1 MSMHIKNNMDSLR
14 IQNILTANTK
24 KTQSQLGKIASGL
37 KINGAADDASGYAIS
52 EGMRVQIRALS
63 QAEQNAQNGT
73 SMMKVAE
80 GAVSSTVDIIRTM
93 KEKAIN
99 AANDTN
105 TDADRQIIQKEF
117 NQMIDQI
124 DDNANVTY
132 NGKYLID
139 GSKNNAIKATG
150 TVFANDYLSEP
161 DNLPNDGR
169 KLTDL
174 TDKNGESLGI
184 LASDKITISIVQ
196 DGKTYTRTYDV
207 ANNALASMFSGT
219 SGIFDKD
226 GKKVVGNVWEDINSD
241 GFIGH
246 LNYFDSQEYYGFDG
260 FDNKVAPPSGKKTTT
275 LTVGIVKFGNPPTL
289 DPTECGLKNQLGGIT
304 LSITDRYGNVRTSA
318 NAKLNQFHEVLRAQ
332 NASEDNALVLQIG
345 SKANQSIKVG
355 LTDMRAH
362 ALALRGSDGSYVSV
376 SNQVHANAAIEVL
389 DNALSKALDQQTTI
403 GAIQSRLSYTINNIV
418 TARTNIQSAESVI
431 RDADMAKE
439 MTAYTRESLLSQAA
453 QSMLAQSNQQGSNV
467 LSLLQ

>member
-1 MSMHIKNNMDSLR
+1 MAMHIKNNMDSLR

-124 DDNANVTY
+124 DDNAHVTY

-139 GSKNNAIKATG
+139 GSRNNAVKATA
-150 TVFANDYLSEP
+150 TVFANNYLEEP
-161 DNLPNDGR
+161 DLQQNR
-169 KLTDL
+169 KLVDFK
-174 TDKNGESLGI
+174 DAQGESLNI
-184 LASDKITISIVQ
+184 QESDNITISLVQ
-196 DGKTYTRTYDV
+196 NGKTYTKTYQV
-207 ANNALASMFSGT
+207 GNNALSDLIT
-219 SGIFDKD
+219 GIQ
-226 GKKVVGNVWEDINSD
+226 D
-241 GFIGH
+241 GFLSDITADGYKG
-246 LNYFDSQEYYGFDG
+246 LISFVDSTEYYGYDG
-260 FDNKVAPPSGKKTTT
+260 FDNKIKPPSGKKTTIIT
-275 LTVGIVKFGNPPTL
+275 M
-289 DPTECGLKNQLGGIT
+289 GLKTNDKLSHVDEMDAGLEHQLGGIT
-304 LSITDRYGNVRTSA
+304 FSITDRDGKVRTSA
-318 NAKLNQFHEVLRAQ
+318 NAKLNQFHEVIRAQ

-362 ALALRGSDGSYVSV
+362 ALALRGSDGSYVSL
-376 SNQVHANAAIEVL
+376 SNQANANAAIEVL

-403 GAIQSRLSYTINNIV
+403 GAIQSRLSYTIDNIV
-418 TARTNIQSAESVI
+418 TTRTNIQSAESVI

-439 MTAYTRESLLSQAA
+439 MTSYTRESLLSQAA

>member
-1 MSMHIKNNMDSLR
+1 MSMHIKNNIDSLR

-139 GSKNNAIKATG
+139 GSKNHAIKATA
-150 TVFANDYLSEP
+150 TVFANDYLDEP
-161 DNLPNDGR
+161 NLQNPR
-169 KLTDL
+169 KLVDFK
-174 TDKNGESLGI
+174 DAQGESLNI
-184 LASDKITISIVQ
+184 QESDNITISLVQ
-196 DGKTYTRTYDV
+196 DGKTYTKTYRVGDQTLGELLTGV
-207 ANNALASMFSGT
+207 NSFWDDIGNDGYKGGLAL
-219 SGIFDKD
+219 
-226 GKKVVGNVWEDINSD
+226 
-241 GFIGH
+241 
-246 LNYFDSQEYYGFDG
+246 LDSREYYGFDG
-260 FDNKVAPPSGKKTTT
+260 FDNLHKPASGKKTTLIT
-275 LTVGIVKFGNPPTL
+275 MLTQTL
-289 DPTECGLKNQLGGIT
+289 DDPTHARDDEIGLEKQLGGIT
-304 LSITDRYGNVRTSA
+304 FNITDRYGNVKTST
-318 NAKLNQFHEVLRAQ
+318 NAKFNQFHEVIRAQ

-362 ALALRGSDGSYVSV
+362 ALALRGSDGSYVSL
-376 SNQVHANAAIEVL
+376 SNQANANAAIEVL

-403 GAIQSRLSYTINNIV
+403 GAVQSRLSYTIDNIV

-439 MTAYTRESLLSQAA
+439 MTSYTRENLLSQAA

>member
-63 QAEQNAQNGT
+63 QAEQNTQNGT

-124 DDNANVTY
+124 DDNAHVTY

-139 GSKNNAIKATG
+139 GSKNNAIKATA

-161 DNLPNDGR
+161 DNLPQTGR
-169 KLTDL
+169 KLTDF
-174 TDKNGESLGI
+174 TDKNGENLGI
-184 LASDKITISIVQ
+184 LASDKITISVVQ
-196 DGKTYTRTYDV
+196 NGKTYTRTYDV
-207 ANNALASMFSGT
+207 AENALANMFSGT
-219 SGIFDKD
+219 TGILDKD
-226 GKKVVGNVWEDINSD
+226 GKIVAKSIWNDIGAD
-241 GFIGH
+241 GFTGSFNF
-246 LNYFDSQEYYGFDG
+246 LDAQEEYGYDG
-260 FDNKVAPPSGKKTTT
+260 FDNKISPPNGQKTTT
-275 LTVGIVKFGNPPTL
+275 ITLFTL
-289 DPTECGLKNQLGGIT
+289 DDNALEHQLGGIT
-304 LSITDRYGNVRTSA
+304 FSITDRDGKVKTST
-318 NAKLNQFHEVLRAQ
+318 NAKLNQFHEVIRAQ
-332 NASEDNALVLQIG
+332 NASADNALVLQIG
-345 SKANQSIKVG
+345 TKANQSIKVG

-376 SNQVHANAAIEVL
+376 SNQIHANAAIEVL

-403 GAIQSRLSYTINNIV
+403 GAIQSRLSYTIDNIV

-439 MTAYTRESLLSQAA
+439 MTSYTRENLLSQAA
-453 QSMLAQSNQQGSNV
+453 QSMLAQSNQQSSNV

>member
-1 MSMHIKNNMDSLR
+1 MAMHIKNNMDSLR

-52 EGMRVQIRALS
+52 EEMRVQIRALS

-93 KEKAIN
+93 KEKAID
-99 AANDTN
+99 AVNDTN

-124 DDNANVTY
+124 DDNAHVTY

-139 GSKNNAIKATG
+139 GSKNHAVKATA

-161 DNLPNDGR
+161 DNLPKTGR
-169 KLTDL
+169 KLTDF
-174 TDKNGESLGI
+174 TDAQGESLNI
-184 LASDKITISIVQ
+184 QKSDNITISLVQ
-196 DGKTYTRTYDV
+196 DGKTYTKTYGVGD
-207 ANNALASMFSGT
+207 NTLAELLTNIPGGFQAD
-219 SGIFDKD
+219 IELD
-226 GKKVVGNVWEDINSD
+226 GYKGGLS
-241 GFIGH
+241 FI
-246 LNYFDSQEYYGFDG
+246 DSTEYYGYDG
-260 FDNKVAPPSGKKTTT
+260 FDNKIKPPSGRKTTIIT
-275 LTVGIVKFGNPPTL
+275 MEVQTL
-289 DPTECGLKNQLGGIT
+289 DKPSHIKDVETGLGHQLGGIT
-304 LSITDRYGNVRTSA
+304 FSITDRYGKVKTST

-332 NASEDNALVLQIG
+332 NASEDNALSLQIG
-345 SKANQSIKVG
+345 TKANQTIKVG

-376 SNQVHANAAIEVL
+376 SNQIHANAAIEVL
-389 DNALSKALDQQTTI
+389 DNALSKALNQQTTI
-403 GAIQSRLSYTINNIV
+403 GAIQSRLSYTLDNIV

-439 MTAYTRESLLSQAA
+439 MTSYTRENLLSQAA
-453 QSMLAQSNQQGSNV
+453 QSMLAQSNQQSSNV

>member
-124 DDNANVTY
+124 DDNAHVTY

-139 GSKNNAIKATG
+139 GSKNNAIKATA

-161 DNLPNDGR
+161 DNLPQTGR
-169 KLTDL
+169 KLTDF
-174 TDKNGESLGI
+174 TDKNGENLGI
-184 LASDKITISIVQ
+184 LASDKITISVVQ
-196 DGKTYTRTYDV
+196 NGKTYTRTYDV
-207 ANNALASMFSGT
+207 AENALANMFSGT
-219 SGIFDKD
+219 TGILDKD
-226 GKKVVGNVWEDINSD
+226 GKIVAKSIWNDIGAD
-241 GFIGH
+241 GFTGSFNF
-246 LNYFDSQEYYGFDG
+246 LDAQEEYGYDG
-260 FDNKVAPPSGKKTTT
+260 FDNKISPPNGQKTTT
-275 LTVGIVKFGNPPTL
+275 ITLFTL
-289 DPTECGLKNQLGGIT
+289 DDNALEHQLGGIT
-304 LSITDRYGNVRTSA
+304 FSITDRDGKVKTST
-318 NAKLNQFHEVLRAQ
+318 NAKLNQFHEVIRAQ
-332 NASEDNALVLQIG
+332 NASADNALVLQIG
-345 SKANQSIKVG
+345 TKANQSIKVG

-403 GAIQSRLSYTINNIV
+403 GAIQSRLSYTIDNIV

-439 MTAYTRESLLSQAA
+439 MTSYTRENLLSQAA
-453 QSMLAQSNQQGSNV
+453 QSMLAQSNQQSSNV

>member
-124 DDNANVTY
+124 DDNAHVTY

-139 GSKNNAIKATG
+139 GSKNHAIKATA
-150 TVFANDYLSEP
+150 TVFANDYLEEP
-161 DNLPNDGR
+161 DLQNPR
-169 KLTDL
+169 KLVDFK
-174 TDKNGESLGI
+174 DAQGESLNI
-184 LASDKITISIVQ
+184 QESDNITISLVQ
-196 DGKTYTRTYDV
+196 DGKTYTHAYQ
-207 ANNALASMFSGT
+207 
-219 SGIFDKD
+219 
-226 GKKVVGNVWEDINSD
+226 VGNHTLSDLLNGID
-241 GFIGH
+241 GFWKDIWNDG
-246 LNYFDSQEYYGFDG
+246 YKGKISFVDSTEYYGYDG
-260 FDNKVAPPSGKKTTT
+260 FDNKIKPPSGKKTTIIT
-275 LTVGIVKFGNPPTL
+275 MELKGDGPPSHVQE
-289 DPTECGLKNQLGGIT
+289 DNAGLEHQLGGIT
-304 LSITDRYGNVRTSA
+304 FSITDRDGNVRTST
-318 NAKLNQFHEVLRAQ
+318 NAKLNQFHEVIRAQ

-362 ALALRGSDGSYVSV
+362 ALALRGSDGSYVSL
-376 SNQVHANAAIEVL
+376 SNQANANAAIEVL

-403 GAIQSRLSYTINNIV
+403 GAIQSRLSYTIDNIV

-439 MTAYTRESLLSQAA
+439 MTSYTRENLLSQAA

>member
-1 MSMHIKNNMDSLR
+1 MAMHIKNNMDSLR

-124 DDNANVTY
+124 DDNAHVTY

-139 GSKNNAIKATG
+139 GSKNHAIKATA

-161 DNLPNDGR
+161 DLTAPR
-169 KLTDL
+169 KITDFG
-174 TDKNGESLGI
+174 DKNGESLGI
-184 LASDKITISIVQ
+184 QKSDNMTISVVQ
-196 DGKTYTRTYDV
+196 DGKTYSHTYQVGDKTLDGLISGFYNDISLEGFMGGL
-207 ANNALASMFSGT
+207 ANL
-219 SGIFDKD
+219 
-226 GKKVVGNVWEDINSD
+226 
-241 GFIGH
+241 
-246 LNYFDSQEYYGFDG
+246 DSRNYYGYDG
-260 FDNKVAPPSGKKTTT
+260 FDNLHKPASGQKTTLIT
-275 LTVGIVKFGNPPTL
+275 MFTKTL
-289 DPTECGLKNQLGGIT
+289 DDPTHAEDDEIGLERQLGGIT
-304 LSITDRYGNVRTSA
+304 FNITDRYGNEKTSA
-318 NAKLNQFHEVLRAQ
+318 NAKFNQFHEVIRAQ
-332 NASEDNALVLQIG
+332 NASPDNALSLQIG
-345 SKANQSIKVG
+345 NKANQTIRVG
-355 LTDMRAH
+355 LTDMRAY
-362 ALALRGSDGSYVSV
+362 ALALKGKDGNTISV
-376 SNQVHANAAIEVL
+376 SNQAHANAAIEVL

-403 GAIQSRLSYTINNIV
+403 GAIQSRLSYTIDNIV

-439 MTAYTRESLLSQAA
+439 MTSYTRENLLSQAA
-453 QSMLAQSNQQGSNV
+453 QSMLAQSNQQSSNV

>member
-1 MSMHIKNNMDSLR
+1 MAMHIKNNMDSLR

-24 KTQSQLGKIASGL
+24 KTQSQLGKISSGL

-124 DDNANVTY
+124 DDNAHVTY

-139 GSKNNAIKATG
+139 GSKNHAIKATA
-150 TVFANDYLSEP
+150 TVFANNYLEEP
-161 DNLPNDGR
+161 DLQQNR
-169 KLTDL
+169 KLVDFK
-174 TDKNGESLGI
+174 DVQGESLNI
-184 LASDKITISIVQ
+184 QESDNITISLVQ
-196 DGKTYTRTYDV
+196 NGKTYTKTYQV
-207 ANNALASMFSGT
+207 GNNALSDLIT
-219 SGIFDKD
+219 GIP
-226 GKKVVGNVWEDINSD
+226 D
-241 GFIGH
+241 GFLGDIMADGYKG
-246 LNYFDSQEYYGFDG
+246 LISFVDSTEYYGYDG
-260 FDNKVAPPSGKKTTT
+260 FDNKIKPPSGKKTTIIT
-275 LTVGIVKFGNPPTL
+275 MELKTKDKPSHVEEH
-289 DPTECGLKNQLGGIT
+289 DAGLEHQLGGIT
-304 LSITDRYGNVRTSA
+304 ISITDRDGNVRTSA
-318 NAKLNQFHEVLRAQ
+318 NAKLNQFHEVIRAQ
-332 NASEDNALVLQIG
+332 NASADNALVLQIG

-362 ALALRGSDGSYVSV
+362 ALALRGSDGSYVSL
-376 SNQVHANAAIEVL
+376 SNQANANAAIEVL

-403 GAIQSRLSYTINNIV
+403 GAIQSRLSYTIDNIV

-439 MTAYTRESLLSQAA
+439 MTSYTRENLLSQAA

>member
-37 KINGAADDASGYAIS
+37 KITGAADDASGYAIS

-124 DDNANVTY
+124 DDNAHVTY

-139 GSKNNAIKATG
+139 GSKNHAIKATA
-150 TVFANDYLSEP
+150 TVFANDYLEEP
-161 DNLPNDGR
+161 DLQQNR
-169 KLTDL
+169 KLVDFK
-174 TDKNGESLGI
+174 DVQGESLNI
-184 LASDKITISIVQ
+184 QESDNITISLVQ
-196 DGKTYTRTYDV
+196 NGKTYTKTYQV
-207 ANNALASMFSGT
+207 GNNALSDLIT
-219 SGIFDKD
+219 GIP
-226 GKKVVGNVWEDINSD
+226 D
-241 GFIGH
+241 GFLGDIMADGYKG
-246 LNYFDSQEYYGFDG
+246 LISFVDSTEYYGYDG
-260 FDNKVAPPSGKKTTT
+260 FDNKIKPPSGKKTTIIT
-275 LTVGIVKFGNPPTL
+275 MELKTKDKPSHVEEH
-289 DPTECGLKNQLGGIT
+289 DAGLEHQLGGIT
-304 LSITDRYGNVRTSA
+304 FSITDRYGNVRTSA
-318 NAKLNQFHEVLRAQ
+318 NAKLNQFHEVIRAQ
-332 NASEDNALVLQIG
+332 NASPDNALSIQIG
-345 SKANQSIKVG
+345 NKANQTIRVG
-355 LTDMRAH
+355 LTDMRAY
-362 ALALRGSDGSYVSV
+362 ALALKGKDGNTISV
-376 SNQVHANAAIEVL
+376 SNQAHANAAIEVL

-403 GAIQSRLSYTINNIV
+403 GAIQSRLSYTIDNIV

-439 MTAYTRESLLSQAA
+439 MTSYTRESLLSQAA
-453 QSMLAQSNQQGSNV
+453 QSMLAQSNQQSSNV

>member
-124 DDNANVTY
+124 DDNAHVTY

-139 GSKNNAIKATG
+139 GSKNHAIKATA
-150 TVFANDYLSEP
+150 TVFANNYLEEP
-161 DNLPNDGR
+161 DLQQNR
-169 KLTDL
+169 KLVDFK
-174 TDKNGESLGI
+174 DVQGESLNI
-184 LASDKITISIVQ
+184 QESDNITISLVQ
-196 DGKTYTRTYDV
+196 NGKTYTKTYQV
-207 ANNALASMFSGT
+207 GNNALSDLIT
-219 SGIFDKD
+219 GIP
-226 GKKVVGNVWEDINSD
+226 D
-241 GFIGH
+241 GFLGDIMADGYKG
-246 LNYFDSQEYYGFDG
+246 LISFVDSTEYYGYDG
-260 FDNKVAPPSGKKTTT
+260 FDNKIKPPSGKKTTIIT
-275 LTVGIVKFGNPPTL
+275 MELKTKDKPSHVEEH
-289 DPTECGLKNQLGGIT
+289 DAGLEHQLGGIT
-304 LSITDRYGNVRTSA
+304 ISITDRDGNVRTSA
-318 NAKLNQFHEVLRAQ
+318 NAKLNQFHEVIRAQ
-332 NASEDNALVLQIG
+332 NASADNALVLQIG

-362 ALALRGSDGSYVSV
+362 ALALRGSDGSYVSL
-376 SNQVHANAAIEVL
+376 SNQANANAAIEVL

-403 GAIQSRLSYTINNIV
+403 GAIQSRLSYTIDNIV

-439 MTAYTRESLLSQAA
+439 MTSYTKENLLSQAA
-453 QSMLAQSNQQGSNV
+453 QSMLAQSNQQSSNV

>member
-93 KEKAIN
+93 KEKAID

-124 DDNANVTY
+124 DDNAHVTY

-139 GSKNNAIKATG
+139 GSKNNAVKATA
-150 TVFANDYLSEP
+150 TVFANDYLEEP
-161 DNLPNDGR
+161 DLQHPR
-169 KLTDL
+169 KLIDFKDTQ
-174 TDKNGESLGI
+174 GESLNI
-184 LASDKITISIVQ
+184 QESDNITISLVQ
-196 DGKTYTRTYDV
+196 DGKTYTKTYRIGDRTLGELLTDIPGGFQDDI
-207 ANNALASMFSGT
+207 A
-219 SGIFDKD
+219 KD
-226 GKKVVGNVWEDINSD
+226 GYKGGLS
-241 GFIGH
+241 FI
-246 LNYFDSQEYYGFDG
+246 DSTEYYGYDG
-260 FDNKVAPPSGKKTTT
+260 FDNKIKPPSGKKTTVIT
-275 LTVGIVKFGNPPTL
+275 MEVQNLKDNPPHV
-289 DPTECGLKNQLGGIT
+289 EEAEAGLPFQLGGIT
-304 LSITDRYGNVRTSA
+304 LSITDRDGKVKTST

-362 ALALRGSDGSYVSV
+362 ALALRGSDGSYVSL
-376 SNQVHANAAIEVL
+376 SNQANANAAIEVL

-403 GAIQSRLSYTINNIV
+403 GAIQSRLSYTIDNIV

-439 MTAYTRESLLSQAA
+439 MTSYTRENLLSQAA

>member
-124 DDNANVTY
+124 DDNAHVTY

-139 GSKNNAIKATG
+139 GSKNNAIKATA

-161 DNLPNDGR
+161 DNLPQTGR
-169 KLTDL
+169 KLTDF
-174 TDKNGESLGI
+174 TDKNGENLGI
-184 LASDKITISIVQ
+184 LASDKITISVVQ
-196 DGKTYTRTYDV
+196 NGKTYTRTYDV
-207 ANNALASMFSGT
+207 AENALANMFSGT
-219 SGIFDKD
+219 TGILDKD
-226 GKKVVGNVWEDINSD
+226 GKIVAKSIWNDIGAD
-241 GFIGH
+241 GFTGSFNF
-246 LNYFDSQEYYGFDG
+246 LDAQEEYGYDG
-260 FDNKVAPPSGKKTTT
+260 FDNKISPPNGQKTTT
-275 LTVGIVKFGNPPTL
+275 ITLFTL
-289 DPTECGLKNQLGGIT
+289 DDNALEHQLGGIT
-304 LSITDRYGNVRTSA
+304 FSITDRDGKVKTST
-318 NAKLNQFHEVLRAQ
+318 NAKLNQFHEVIRAQ
-332 NASEDNALVLQIG
+332 NASADNALVLQIG
-345 SKANQSIKVG
+345 TKANQSIKVG

-376 SNQVHANAAIEVL
+376 SNQIHANAAIEVL

-403 GAIQSRLSYTINNIV
+403 GAIQSRLSYTIDNIV

-439 MTAYTRESLLSQAA
+439 MTSYTRESLLSQAA

>member
-80 GAVSSTVDIIRTM
+80 GAVSSTLDIIRTM

-139 GSKNNAIKATG
+139 GSKNHAIKATA
-150 TVFANDYLSEP
+150 TVFANDYLSAP
-161 DNLPNDGR
+161 DNLPNNGR
-169 KLTDL
+169 KLTDF
-174 TDKNGESLGI
+174 TDKNGENLGI
-184 LASDKITISIVQ
+184 LASDKITISVVQ
-196 DGKTYTRTYDV
+196 NGKTYTRTYDV
-207 ANNALASMFSGT
+207 AENALANMFSGG
-219 SGIFDKD
+219 GILDKD
-226 GKKVVGNVWEDINSD
+226 GKNVVGSVWEDIKQD

-246 LNYFDSQEYYGFDG
+246 LNFFDNQEYYGYDG
-260 FDNKVAPPSGKKTTT
+260 FDNKVSPPSGKKTTT
-275 LTVGIVKFGNPPTL
+275 ITVGIANFGNPPIL
-289 DPTECGLKNQLGGIT
+289 DEIECGLKQQLGGIT
-304 LSITDRYGNVRTSA
+304 FSITDRDGKVKTST
-318 NAKLNQFHEVLRAQ
+318 NAKLNQFHEVIRAQ

-403 GAIQSRLSYTINNIV
+403 GAIQSRLSYTIDNIV

-439 MTAYTRESLLSQAA
+439 MTSYTKENLLSQAA
-453 QSMLAQSNQQGSNV
+453 QSMLAQSNQQSSNV

>member
-63 QAEQNAQNGT
+63 QAEQNTQNGT

-124 DDNANVTY
+124 DDNAHVTY

-139 GSKNNAIKATG
+139 GSKNNAIKATA

-161 DNLPNDGR
+161 DNLPQTGR
-169 KLTDL
+169 KLTDF
-174 TDKNGESLGI
+174 TDKNGENLGI
-184 LASDKITISIVQ
+184 LASDKITISVVQ
-196 DGKTYTRTYDV
+196 NGKTYTRTYDV
-207 ANNALASMFSGT
+207 AENALANMFSGT
-219 SGIFDKD
+219 TGILDKD
-226 GKKVVGNVWEDINSD
+226 GKIVAKSIWNDIGAD
-241 GFIGH
+241 GFTGSFNF
-246 LNYFDSQEYYGFDG
+246 LDAQEEYGYDG
-260 FDNKVAPPSGKKTTT
+260 FDNKISPPNGQKTTT
-275 LTVGIVKFGNPPTL
+275 ITLFTL
-289 DPTECGLKNQLGGIT
+289 DDNALEHQLGGIT
-304 LSITDRYGNVRTSA
+304 FSITDRDGKVKTST
-318 NAKLNQFHEVLRAQ
+318 NAKLNQFHEVIRAQ
-332 NASEDNALVLQIG
+332 NASADNALVLQIG
-345 SKANQSIKVG
+345 TKANQSIKVG

-376 SNQVHANAAIEVL
+376 SNQIHANAAIEVL

-403 GAIQSRLSYTINNIV
+403 GAIQSRLSYTIDNIV

-439 MTAYTRESLLSQAA
+439 MTSYTKENLLSQAS
-453 QSMLAQSNQQGSNV
+453 QSMLAQSNQQSSNV

>member
-1 MSMHIKNNMDSLR
+1 MAMHIKNNMDSLR

-63 QAEQNAQNGT
+63 QAEQNGQNGT

-93 KEKAIN
+93 KEKAID

-124 DDNANVTY
+124 DDNAHVTY

-139 GSKNNAIKATG
+139 GSKNNAIKATA
-150 TVFANDYLSEP
+150 TIFANNYLEEP
-161 DNLPNDGR
+161 DLQQNR
-169 KLTDL
+169 KLVDFK
-174 TDKNGESLGI
+174 DAQGESLNI
-184 LASDKITISIVQ
+184 QESDNITISLVQ
-196 DGKTYTRTYDV
+196 NGKTYTKTYQV
-207 ANNALASMFSGT
+207 GNNALSDLIT
-219 SGIFDKD
+219 GIQ
-226 GKKVVGNVWEDINSD
+226 D
-241 GFIGH
+241 GFLSDIRADG
-246 LNYFDSQEYYGFDG
+246 YKGFISFVDSTEYYGYDG
-260 FDNKVAPPSGKKTTT
+260 FDNKIKPPSGKKTTIIT
-275 LTVGIVKFGNPPTL
+275 M
-289 DPTECGLKNQLGGIT
+289 GLKTTDKLSHVDEMDAGLEHQLGGIT
-304 LSITDRYGNVRTSA
+304 FSITDRDGKVKTSA
-318 NAKLNQFHEVLRAQ
+318 NAKLNQFHEVIRAQ

-403 GAIQSRLSYTINNIV
+403 GAIQSRLSYTIDNIV

-439 MTAYTRESLLSQAA
+439 MTSYTKENLLSQAA

>member
-1 MSMHIKNNMDSLR
+1 MAMHIKNNMDSLR
-14 IQNILTANTK
+14 IQNILAANTK
-24 KTQSQLGKIASGL
+24 KTQSQLAKISSGL

-124 DDNANVTY
+124 DDNAHVTY

-139 GSKNNAIKATG
+139 GSKNHAIKATA

-161 DNLPNDGR
+161 DNLPPNGR
-169 KLTDL
+169 KLTDF
-174 TDKNGESLGI
+174 TDKNGENLGI
-184 LASDKITISIVQ
+184 LSSDKITISVVQ
-196 DGKTYTRTYDV
+196 NGKTYTRTYDV
-207 ANNALASMFSGT
+207 AENALANMFSGMG
-219 SGIFDKD
+219 GILDKD
-226 GKKVVGNVWEDINSD
+226 GKKVANSVWEDIKQD

-246 LNYFDSQEYYGFDG
+246 LNFFDNQEYYGYDG
-260 FDNKVAPPSGKKTTT
+260 FDNKVSPPSGKKTTT
-275 LTVGIVKFGNPPTL
+275 ITVGIANFGNPPTL
-289 DPTECGLKNQLGGIT
+289 DEAECGLKQQLGGIT
-304 LSITDRYGNVRTSA
+304 FSITDRDGKVKTST

-376 SNQVHANAAIEVL
+376 SNQAHANAAIEVL

-403 GAIQSRLSYTINNIV
+403 GAIQSRLSYTIDNIV

-439 MTAYTRESLLSQAA
+439 MTSYTKENLLSQAA
-453 QSMLAQSNQQGSNV
+453 QSMLAQSNQQSSNV

>member
-318 NAKLNQFHEVLRAQ
+318 NAKLNQFHEVIRAQ

-362 ALALRGSDGSYVSV
+362 ALALRGSDGSYVSL
-376 SNQVHANAAIEVL
+376 SNQAHANAAIEVL

-403 GAIQSRLSYTINNIV
+403 GAIQSRLSYTIDNIV

-439 MTAYTRESLLSQAA
+439 MTSYTRENLLSQAA

>member
-1 MSMHIKNNMDSLR
+1 MAMHIKNNMDSLR
-14 IQNILTANTK
+14 IQNILTSNTK
-24 KTQSQLGKIASGL
+24 KSQSQLSKIASGL

-93 KEKAIN
+93 KEKAID

-124 DDNANVTY
+124 DDNAHVTY

-139 GSKNNAIKATG
+139 GSKNHAIKATA
-150 TVFANDYLSEP
+150 TVFANDYLEEP
-161 DNLPNDGR
+161 DLQQTR
-169 KLTDL
+169 KLVDFK
-174 TDKNGESLGI
+174 DAQGESLNI
-184 LASDKITISIVQ
+184 QESDNITISLVQ
-196 DGKTYTRTYDV
+196 DGKTYTKTYQ
-207 ANNALASMFSGT
+207 
-219 SGIFDKD
+219 
-226 GKKVVGNVWEDINSD
+226 VGNNTLSDLLAGVQSGFWKDISND
-241 GFIGH
+241 GYKGMISFV
-246 LNYFDSQEYYGFDG
+246 DSTEYYGYDG
-260 FDNKVAPPSGKKTTT
+260 FDNKIKPPSGKKTTIIT
-275 LTVGIVKFGNPPTL
+275 M
-289 DPTECGLKNQLGGIT
+289 GLKLDGTPSHVDENDAGLKHQLGGIT
-304 LSITDRYGNVRTSA
+304 FSITDRDGKVKTST
-318 NAKLNQFHEVLRAQ
+318 NAKLNQFHEVIRAQ
-332 NASEDNALVLQIG
+332 NASEDNALSLQIG
-345 SKANQSIKVG
+345 TKANQTIKVG

-376 SNQVHANAAIEVL
+376 SNQIHANAAIEVL
-389 DNALSKALDQQTTI
+389 DNALSKALNQQTTI
-403 GAIQSRLSYTINNIV
+403 GAIQSRLSYTLDNIV

-439 MTAYTRESLLSQAA
+439 MTSYTRENLLSQAA
-453 QSMLAQSNQQGSNV
+453 QSMLAQSNQQSSNV

>member
-124 DDNANVTY
+124 DDNAHVTY

-139 GSKNNAIKATG
+139 GSKNHAIKATA
-150 TVFANDYLSEP
+150 TVFANDYLSAP
-161 DNLPNDGR
+161 DNLPNNGR
-169 KLTDL
+169 KLTDF
-174 TDKNGESLGI
+174 TDKNGENLGI
-184 LASDKITISIVQ
+184 LASDKITISVVQ
-196 DGKTYTRTYDV
+196 NGKTYTRTYDV
-207 ANNALASMFSGT
+207 AENALANMFSGG
-219 SGIFDKD
+219 GILDKD
-226 GKKVVGNVWEDINSD
+226 GKKVTNSVWEDIQQD

-246 LNYFDSQEYYGFDG
+246 LNFFDNQEYYGYDG
-260 FDNKVAPPSGKKTTT
+260 FDNKLSPPSGKKTTT
-275 LTVGIVKFGNPPTL
+275 ITVGIANFGNPPIL
-289 DPTECGLKNQLGGIT
+289 DEIECGLKQQLGGIT
-304 LSITDRYGNVRTSA
+304 FSITDRDGKVKTST

-345 SKANQSIKVG
+345 GKANQSIKVG

-389 DNALSKALDQQTTI
+389 DNALSKALNQQTTI
-403 GAIQSRLSYTINNIV
+403 GAIQSRLSYTLDNIV

-439 MTAYTRESLLSQAA
+439 MTSYTRENLLSQAA
-453 QSMLAQSNQQGSNV
+453 QSMLAQSNQQSSNV

>member
-24 KTQSQLGKIASGL
+24 KTKSQLGKIASGL

-124 DDNANVTY
+124 DDNAHVTY

-139 GSKNNAIKATG
+139 GSKNNAVKATA
-150 TVFANDYLSEP
+150 TVFANDYLEEP
-161 DNLPNDGR
+161 DLKNPR
-169 KLTDL
+169 KLVDFK
-174 TDKNGESLGI
+174 DAQGESLNI
-184 LASDKITISIVQ
+184 QESDNITISLVQ
-196 DGKTYTRTYDV
+196 NGKTYTKTYKVGD
-207 ANNALASMFSGT
+207 NTLAELLTNIPGGFQDD
-219 SGIFDKD
+219 IKND
-226 GKKVVGNVWEDINSD
+226 GYKGGLS
-241 GFIGH
+241 FI
-246 LNYFDSQEYYGFDG
+246 DSTEYYGYDG
-260 FDNKVAPPSGKKTTT
+260 FDNKIKPPSGKKTTIIT
-275 LTVGIVKFGNPPTL
+275 MEVQNLNYPSHVN
-289 DPTECGLKNQLGGIT
+289 DNEAGLEHQLGGIT
-304 LSITDRYGNVRTSA
+304 FSITDRDGKVKTST

-332 NASEDNALVLQIG
+332 NASDDNALVLQIG

-389 DNALSKALDQQTTI
+389 DNALSKALNQQTTI
-403 GAIQSRLSYTINNIV
+403 GAIQSRLSYTIDNIV

-439 MTAYTRESLLSQAA
+439 MTSYTRENLLSQAA
-453 QSMLAQSNQQGSNV
+453 QSMLAQSNQQSSNV

>member
-1 MSMHIKNNMDSLR
+1 MAMHIKNNMDSLR

-52 EGMRVQIRALS
+52 EGMRVQIRTLS

-105 TDADRQIIQKEF
+105 TDVDRQIIQKEF

-139 GSKNNAIKATG
+139 GSKNNAIKATA
-150 TVFANDYLSEP
+150 TVFANDYLEEP
-161 DNLPNDGR
+161 DLQQNR
-169 KLTDL
+169 KLVDFK
-174 TDKNGESLGI
+174 DVQGESLNI
-184 LASDKITISIVQ
+184 QESDNITISLVQ
-196 DGKTYTRTYDV
+196 NGKTYTKTYQV
-207 ANNALASMFSGT
+207 GNNALSDLIT
-219 SGIFDKD
+219 GIP
-226 GKKVVGNVWEDINSD
+226 D
-241 GFIGH
+241 GFLGDIMADGYKG
-246 LNYFDSQEYYGFDG
+246 LISFVDSTEYYGYDG
-260 FDNKVAPPSGKKTTT
+260 FDNKIKPPSGKKTTIIT
-275 LTVGIVKFGNPPTL
+275 MELKTKDKPSHVEEH
-289 DPTECGLKNQLGGIT
+289 DAGLEHQLGGIT
-304 LSITDRYGNVRTSA
+304 FSITDRDGKVKTST
-318 NAKLNQFHEVLRAQ
+318 NAKLNQFHEVIRAQ

-362 ALALRGSDGSYVSV
+362 ALALRGSDGSYVSL
-376 SNQVHANAAIEVL
+376 SNQAHANAAIEVL
-389 DNALSKALDQQTTI
+389 DNALSKALDQ
-403 GAIQSRLSYTINNIV
+403 
-418 TARTNIQSAESVI
+418 
-431 RDADMAKE
+431 
-439 MTAYTRESLLSQAA
+439 
-453 QSMLAQSNQQGSNV
+453 
-467 LSLLQ
+467 